1 MLKFVI
7 NRTKQLTEVAVV
19 QVSTWTLRIVDPA
32 SDDQGVIRQA
42 ARAISSVIY
51 ENPEEKESDIKFRL
65 AIREILDETNP
76 QVSA

>member
-7 NRTKQLTEVAVV
+7 SRTKQLTEVAVV
-19 QVSTWTLRIVDPA
+19 QVGTWTVRITDPE
-32 SDDQGVIRQA
+32 SDDQAVIRQA

-65 AIREILDETNP
+65 AILEVLDETNL
-76 QVSA
+76 